1 MIKMKKL
8 GVMFLLTVLF
18 VACGEQ
24 DKAVVGQYT
33 TIEVEPVYDA
43 GTVAKGE
50 IIKAAI
56 KIKNTGTYPLVIA
69 EVKGACSCTVSEYEK
84 DPIAPGKETII
95 KAEIDTDKTG
105 TGMIS
110 KSVTISANT
119 KPATSRVV
127 IEARVL
133 D

>member
-1 MIKMKKL
+1 MMRNFSL
-8 GVMFLLTVLF
+8 FFLLTLLF
-18 VACGEQ
+18 VGCGQQ
-24 DKAVVGQYT
+24 DDAVIGQYT
-33 TIEVEPVYDA
+33 TIDVEAVYDA

-50 IIKAAI
+50 IIKADI
-56 KIKNTGTYPLVIA
+56 RIKNTGTYPLVIA

-84 DPIAPGKETII
+84 DPIAPGKETFI

-119 KPATSRVV
+119 KPTTTRVV

>member
-1 MIKMKKL
+1 MKKF
-8 GVMFLLTVLF
+8 GVLF
-18 VACGEQ
+18 LGALFIFGCGEQ
-24 DKAVVGQYT
+24 DEAVIGQFT
-33 TIEVEPVYDA
+33 TIELEPVYDA

-50 IIKAAI
+50 IIKANI
-56 KIKNTGTYPLVIA
+56 KIKNTGSYPLVIA

-95 KAEIDTDKTG
+95 KADIDTDKTG
-105 TGMIS
+105 SGMIT

-119 KPATSRVV
+119 KPATTRVV

>member
-1 MIKMKKL
+1 MKKYGIL
-8 GVMFLLTVLF
+8 YLLTFLLF
-18 VACGEQ
+18 ACGEQ
-24 DKAVVGQYT
+24 DKAIIGQFT
-33 TIEVEPVYDA
+33 TIEVEQVYDA

-50 IIKAAI
+50 IIKADI
-56 KIKNTGTYPLVIA
+56 NIKNSGIYPLVIA
-69 EVKGACSCTVSEYEK
+69 EVRGACSCTVSDFDK
-84 DPIAPGKETII
+84 DPIAPGESTIV

-105 TGMIS
+105 NGMIS

-119 KPATSRVV
+119 KPSTTRVV